1 MKKIFAF
8 VCICLLGLSVGC
20 KKKEVSLEELNEV
33 NDKIIAFFTEN
44 LSQYENYSF
53 NYVDETN
60 HKVVVGLLD
69 NNLEWQEKFLEL
81 VVRSE
86 YIQFVKGEA
95 LKDEKDFKKSS
106 KEIERCLEC
115 QLGAYI
121 TTEIILPTDKNLNE
135 LIDVPLDNVL
145 YSNVKVNSLG
155 AIFVILKTEDERVIT
170 SLDDY
175 FKKNYPKH
183 KKEIFD
189 EAYYI
194 YLDNGYDS
202 FDLKEELK
210 VCN

>member
-69 NNLEWQEKFLEL
+69 NNPEWQEKFLEL
-81 VVRSE
+81 VVHSE

-175 FKKNYPKH
+175 FKKNYPKY